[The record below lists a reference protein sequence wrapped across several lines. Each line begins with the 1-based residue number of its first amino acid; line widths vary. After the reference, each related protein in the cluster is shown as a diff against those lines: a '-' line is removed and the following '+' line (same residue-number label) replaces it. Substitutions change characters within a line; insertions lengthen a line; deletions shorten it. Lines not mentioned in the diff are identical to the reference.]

1 MKFFKIEMGPRKEK
15 SAEEFFHCT
24 VRDTLIIAGVYLVV
38 MQMPWILDLLTAVL
52 LPEATGKSD
61 PFSTE
66 NADILLLKVVVWL
79 IPLAQASLLVFAAIG
94 IAASWGN
101 FLSAYAEARSRSLST
116 AKEIGLFAP
125 LLRYAVLWRIF
136 SEFGGKSVKIHAA
149 AMILCSLLFWICLVA
164 IGPLSPLPLLLLA
177 VALILWV
184 KIGRQL
190 TGIPLKRRARMGGV
204 VFLCLWILSALCG
217 YGVYYYT
224 QAEIKAVMLMFRSAG
239 IPTNR
244 AELTA
249 LFYHDAQPNA
259 RFSALV
265 DRSCDYKIE
274 KDEGY
279 QLLGDFRDLPESKR
293 VVLRNYLDG
302 EAAQRDFAG
311 LEELISSNPLLKY
324 RIVLDP
330 DIVMTSLPHLNFYRQ
345 SMWYFVSRQILALER
360 KNPAEAMRLFR
371 LADRLLESALNSDLI
386 IGSFTAG
393 SMESIRAGAVGN
405 LVGSGLLSSEQLTE
419 LESRN
424 RGRSEK
430 LYAAI
435 RRGIR
440 AEAYQNVEFIQ
451 QLTVPYPE
459 FIRKI
464 HTDRD
469 GSLDSPLLTFL
480 FRGDTRA
487 VPTPPSLWTL
497 AIMNRDFLTA
507 MRHQRTVV
515 DYYDDPTEYSKRSV
529 RWESLYREFGKR
541 PLPLESLILPGQL
554 NSYDRFARTFSILRM
569 SDLALQIERFRR
581 THGRLPETLSD
592 LGIPLPVDALSGEGF
607 RFTHYARVFWND
619 DNGDTI
625 PHDFPG
631 WQLSAPGGN
640 FEAPSKDQHERRR
653 DYFTVI
659 TQWPLPAPPE
669 PPKREDY
676 YPFGSLFGQPE
687 KQPEDK
693 P

>member
-24 VRDTLIIAGVYLVV
+24 VRDTLIIAGIYLAV
-38 MQMPWILDLLTAVL
+38 MQMPWILDLLTAAL

-61 PFSTE
+61 PFSTG
-66 NADILLLKVVVWL
+66 NINILLLKVVVWL
-79 IPLAQASLLVFAAIG
+79 IPLAQVSLLVFAAIG

-101 FLSAYAEARSRSLST
+101 FLSAYAEARSRPLST
-116 AKEIGLFAP
+116 AKEIGLFVP
-125 LLRYAVLWRIF
+125 LLRYVVLWRIF

-177 VALILWV
+177 AALILWV

-217 YGVYYYT
+217 YAIYYYT
-224 QAEIKAVMLMFRSAG
+224 QAEIKAEMLMFRSAG

-244 AELTA
+244 AELTS
-249 LFYHDAQPNA
+249 LLYHDAQPNA

-265 DRSCDYKIE
+265 DRSRDYKIE
-274 KDEGY
+274 RDEGY
-279 QLLGDFRDLPESKR
+279 YLLGDYRDLPESKR
-293 VVLRNYLDG
+293 APLRDYLDG
-302 EAAQRDFAG
+302 KAAQQDFAG

-324 RIVLDP
+324 RIVLDS
-330 DIVMTSLPHLNFYRQ
+330 DIAMTSLPHVGFYRK
-345 SMWYFVSRQILALER
+345 SMWYLIARLVLALEQ

-371 LADRLLESALNSDLI
+371 LADRLQESALNSDFI
-386 IGSFTAG
+386 IGSLVAC
-393 SMESIRAGAVGN
+393 SMEAISADAVGN
-405 LVGSGLLSSEQLTE
+405 LVGSGQLSAEQLTE

-430 LYAAI
+430 LHAAI

-440 AEAYQNVEFIQ
+440 AEAYRNVELIQ

-480 FRGDTRA
+480 FRGDTKA
-487 VPTPPSLWTL
+487 VPTPPCLWTL
-497 AIMNRDFLTA
+497 AVMNRDLLSA
-507 MRHQRTVV
+507 MRHQRAVV
-515 DYYDDPTEYSKRSV
+515 RYFDDPTRTV
-529 RWESLYREFGKR
+529 RRESLYRELGKR
-541 PLPLESLILPGQL
+541 QLLLERIILPGQIYL
-554 NSYDRFARTFSILRM
+554 DDRFARTFSILRM
-569 SDLALQIERFRR
+569 SDLALQIEHFRR
-581 THGRLPETLSD
+581 KRGRLPETLSD

-607 RFTHYARVFWND
+607 RFTHYARVFWD
-619 DNGDTI
+619 DGKGNAI

-640 FEAPSKDQHERRR
+640 FGAPSKDQHERRR

>member
-24 VRDTLIIAGVYLVV
+24 VRSTLIIAGIYLTV
-38 MQMPWILDLLTAVL
+38 MQIPWILDLLTAAL

-66 NADILLLKVVVWL
+66 NINILLLKVVVWL

-101 FLSAYAEARSRSLST
+101 FLSTYAEARSRSLST
-116 AKEIGLFAP
+116 AKEIGLLVP

-136 SEFGGKSVKIHAA
+136 SEFGGKTVKIRAA
-149 AMILCSLLFWICLVA
+149 VMILCSLLFWIFLIA
-164 IGPLSPLPLLLLA
+164 IGPLSPLLLLLLA
-177 VALILWV
+177 VALVLW
-184 KIGRQL
+184 IGIGQQL
-190 TGIPLKRRARMGGV
+190 TGAPLKRGMRMSGV
-204 VFLCLWILSALCG
+204 VFLGLWILSVFCG

-224 QAEIKAVMLMFRSAG
+224 QAEIKAEMLIFRSAG

-249 LFYHDAQPNA
+249 LLYHDAQPNA

-265 DRSCDYKIE
+265 DRSRDYKIE

-279 QLLGDFRDLPESKR
+279 YLLGDYRDLPESKR
-293 VVLRNYLDG
+293 APLRDYLDG
-302 EAAQRDFAG
+302 KAAQQDFAG

-324 RIVLDP
+324 RIVLDS
-330 DIVMTSLPHLNFYRQ
+330 DIAMTSLPHVGFYRE
-345 SMWYFVSRQILALER
+345 SMWYLIARLVLALEQ
-360 KNPAEAMRLFR
+360 KNSAEAMRLFR
-371 LADRLLESALNSDLI
+371 LADRLQESALNSDFI
-386 IGSFTAG
+386 IGSLVAC
-393 SMESIRAGAVGN
+393 SMEAISAGAAGD
-405 LVGSGLLSSEQLTE
+405 LLGSGLLSAEQLAE
-419 LESRN
+419 LENRN

-430 LYAAI
+430 LHAAI

-440 AEAYQNVEFIQ
+440 MEAYRSVEIIQ
-451 QLTVPYPE
+451 LLTVPYPE

-487 VPTPPSLWTL
+487 VPSPPCLWTL
-497 AIMNRDFLTA
+497 AVMNRDLLSA
-507 MRHQRTVV
+507 MRHQRAVV
-515 DYYDDPTEYSKRSV
+515 RYFDDPTEYFKRSV

-541 PLPLESLILPGQL
+541 PLPLESLILPGQI

-581 THGRLPETLSD
+581 EHGRLPETLSD